1 MKEVKPQE
9 EDGIVK
15 LKIINMINWINSW
28 NSGNKKE
35 VYELS
40 FRLGKLTVFELGFC
54 PCWICENK
62 KASCTRFRFM
72 ILNFGFEI

>member
-1 MKEVKPQE
+1 
-9 EDGIVK
+9 
-15 LKIINMINWINSW
+15 MINWINSW

-40 FRLGKLTVFELGFC
+40 FRLGKLTVFELRFC